1 MHNMSNQLYKYI
13 STLIVDYFQEKKI
26 NNGDRFN
33 LYLEDDEHVKGL
45 YSELEQ
51 TKLDIGK
58 FSYEHPDGDGS
69 VYSTFFLKIGETKL
83 LIASSE
89 NASEDYFTML
99 RNQVSDQK
107 DDFQG
112 TAILILFSGKLDS
125 LLGGS
130 GSLIKEGMPL
140 HYKCFKQTLIK
151 DITAL
156 KSLQKYEQIILKE
169 VLERKTRSVVED
181 NNSIFDYTQVIKS
194 LVNEKINE
202 SDYKN
207 LGLFKNKEL
216 STYTEEINISKAL
229 KGNFE
234 LFGRLENMHL
244 HGNPETELER
254 LVSETGKKNLTKDDW
269 NAYDYSDVIKW
280 KNGHTDRNW

>member
-1 MHNMSNQLYKYI
+1 MHNISNQLYKYI

-45 YSELEQ
+45 YSELKE
-51 TKLDIGK
+51 TNLVTGK
-58 FSYEHPDGDGS
+58 FNYKHPDGDGT
-69 VYSTFFLKIGETKL
+69 VYNTFYLKIGETKL

-99 RNQVSDQK
+99 RNQVSNQK

-140 HYKCFKQTLIK
+140 HYKCFKQKLIK
-151 DITAL
+151 DINNS
-156 KSLQKYEQIILKE
+156 KSLNKYEQIILKE

-181 NNSIFDYTQVIKS
+181 NNSIFDYTQVITS

-202 SDYKN
+202 SAYKN

-216 STYTEEINISKAL
+216 STYTES
-229 KGNFE
+229 GN
-234 LFGRLENMHL
+234 H
-244 HGNPETELER
+244 
-254 LVSETGKKNLTKDDW
+254 K
-269 NAYDYSDVIKW
+269 
-280 KNGHTDRNW
+280 